1 VTWAQSGPF
10 LYVPSS
16 GSGDLSIIDT
26 PTNTAAFGPIPLS
39 PGLGVAVKGDQSFAY
54 VTNFSGTVTPI
65 NTATNTPGTPIPVG
79 ATPLGAAITPDGN
92 TLYVANSGSGTVTPI
107 STATNTPGPAIP
119 VGAGPAGVAVTPD
132 GKTVYVANQFDNTVT
147 PINTATKTAGTPI
160 FVGAGTQPFGLA
172 VTPDGKTLY
181 AGDVFGRSVTP
192 INVATNTPGPAIPV
206 AGGQA
211 TGGQVFGL
219 TVTPD
224 GKAVYVATGRP
235 DTGNASVTVINTATN
250 QVTASIPVSGQP
262 NGVAVSPDGKTVYVT
277 IFDSATVIPINTAT
291 NTPGAPIT
299 VADLPEIFPGI
310 CSNGNALLG
319 GGRTFAA
326 HTSGALACTLAS
338 GPIGSPGP
346 VFTGG
351 TLQFAA
357 PGITSALPISLQTAG
372 GTFDTSGNN
381 ATLSG
386 TISGPGGLTK
396 IDAGTLTLTGDNAY
410 TGGTTIAAGTLQ
422 LGNGG
427 TSGSILG
434 DVANNGI
441 LAFNRA
447 DTLTFPG
454 TISGSGSLI
463 QAGAGTTILT
473 GNNLYTGGTTIAAGT
488 LQLGNG
494 GTSGSILGDVANNGI
509 LAFNRAG
516 TLTVPGTISGL
527 GSVVQAGP
535 GATILTGNNLYT
547 GGTTIGAGT
556 LQLGNGGTS
565 GSILGDVANNG
576 ILAFNRADTLTFPG
590 TISGSGSVTQLGSG
604 STILTT
610 NNPYTGGTLVAA
622 GTLVVGN
629 PASPGAAL
637 SGGGPIAIAPGA
649 TLGGYGSVTG
659 SVLNNGTVAAGNA
672 TPGFGSSPA
681 GTFTI
686 NGTLLNQAIVNLA
699 SDPIVGNVLQVR
711 GNYVGAVGSRI
722 VLNTFL
728 AGDNSPSD
736 RLVINGGSATGTSAI
751 QVTNAGGPGAE
762 TVANGIPVVQ
772 AINGGTTILGA
783 FQLGNLVVAG
793 PFEYLLFRGSVDASA
808 PNDWFLR
815 NDFVVP
821 PTPVPPTPT
830 PPTPTPPTT
839 PTPPILVPTP
849 PNPTPPTPVPPN
861 PFPPDPPPDPLPPGI
876 YPIVGPR
883 LATYGVVQPIARQLG
898 LTQLGTLHERIGD
911 TLTPAYPEGDGW
923 GRSAWGRFFG
933 QQIDNRYEAFAD
945 PRASGQILGVQAGLD
960 LWRGSLFPGHRDFA
974 GVYFAYGNGDVG
986 VDGLVTNPAA
996 TAYVLQH
1003 TGTLNLNAFSG
1014 GGYWTHYGPGGWYLD
1029 AVLQGTGYDGTATAQ
1044 FTNLGLTTKLPTGGS
1059 GFIASLEAGYPVPL
1073 QFGPNFI
1080 LEPQAQILWQ
1090 QVSFDQANDG
1100 VGTVALGSTSGT
1112 TGRLGARA
1120 QWTIA
1125 GQYGEVWQPYARA
1138 NVWRDWGG
1146 QAATTFSG
1154 DAVQVPLLEHATR
1167 LEFAGG
1173 MTLKFDPNFSFFAQ
1187 AGYQFAVGGSNDI
1200 RRDGVKGDLGLRYTW

>member
-1 VTWAQSGPF
+1 MQAMYSAEASR
-10 LYVPSS
+10 PSMS
-16 GSGDLSIIDT
+16 P
-26 PTNTAAFGPIPLS
+26 PTRRAPRSPS
-39 PGLGVAVKGDQSFAY
+39 PGVK
-54 VTNFSGTVTPI
+54 
-65 NTATNTPGTPIPVG
+65 
-79 ATPLGAAITPDGN
+79 
-92 TLYVANSGSGTVTPI
+92 
-107 STATNTPGPAIP
+107 
-119 VGAGPAGVAVTPD
+119 
-132 GKTVYVANQFDNTVT
+132 
-147 PINTATKTAGTPI
+147 
-160 FVGAGTQPFGLA
+160 
-172 VTPDGKTLY
+172 
-181 AGDVFGRSVTP
+181 RR
-192 INVATNTPGPAIPV
+192 
-206 AGGQA
+206 
-211 TGGQVFGL
+211 GGQVFGL

-516 TLTVPGTISGL
+516 TLTFPGTISGL

-699 SDPIVGNVLQVR
+699 SDPIVGNVLQVS
-711 GNYVGAVGSRI
+711 GNYVGAGGSRI

-751 QVTNAGGPGAE
+751 QVINAGGTGAE

-772 AINGGTTILGA
+772 AINGGSTVAGA
-783 FQLGNLVVAG
+783 FQLANLVVAG

-821 PTPVPPTPT
+821 PTP
-830 PPTPTPPTT
+830 TPPTT

-849 PNPTPPTPVPPN
+849 PPPTPPTPVPPN
-861 PFPPDPPPDPLPPGI
+861 PFPPDPPPNPLPPGI

-911 TLTPAYPEGDGW
+911 TLTTTYH
-923 GRSAWGRFFG
+923 
-933 QQIDNRYEAFAD
+933 
-945 PRASGQILGVQAGLD
+945 
-960 LWRGSLFPGHRDFA
+960 RG
-974 GVYFAYGNGDVG
+974 
-986 VDGLVTNPAA
+986 
-996 TAYVLQH
+996 
-1003 TGTLNLNAFSG
+1003 
-1014 GGYWTHYGPGGWYLD
+1014 
-1029 AVLQGTGYDGTATAQ
+1029 
-1044 FTNLGLTTKLPTGGS
+1044 
-1059 GFIASLEAGYPVPL
+1059 
-1073 QFGPNFI
+1073 
-1080 LEPQAQILWQ
+1080 
-1090 QVSFDQANDG
+1090 
-1100 VGTVALGSTSGT
+1100 
-1112 TGRLGARA
+1112 
-1120 QWTIA
+1120 
-1125 GQYGEVWQPYARA
+1125 
-1138 NVWRDWGG
+1138 
-1146 QAATTFSG
+1146 
-1154 DAVQVPLLEHATR
+1154 
-1167 LEFAGG
+1167 
-1173 MTLKFDPNFSFFAQ
+1173 
-1187 AGYQFAVGGSNDI
+1187 
-1200 RRDGVKGDLGLRYTW
+1200 